1 MEMGMALLLSR
12 GISLPNPWNPRAS
25 SLFDLLGDHVRAI
38 LQWPLFRL
46 GTVEITALFITK
58 CIIFVAVL
66 WFVARLL
73 ARFLD
78 RRLLALT
85 SIDHGERFAVARMT
99 RYIIFAIGI
108 LVGLDSSG
116 LNLRSLLVVGGTLG
130 IGIGFGLQS
139 VFANF
144 ISGVVILLERPIK
157 LGDVIEVGGTLGE
170 VLRIGARSTWIRT
183 GENQI
188 IIVPNSEFV
197 NSRVTN
203 WTANDRSVRFSINV
217 GISYTSDVAQAQK
230 ILVETAR
237 QHAGVL
243 QDPAPEA
250 LITDFAASSITL
262 QLRVWATIPPA
273 WPHRLKSGLYI
284 EILRAFNE
292 QGIEMPNPQRDLNV
306 RTMPPIVLAS
316 AAPASQSAPAN
327 ASPARPSAPKPIT

>member
-1 MEMGMALLLSR
+1 MRIDMASLLP
-12 GISLPNPWNPRAS
+12 GGVSLPNPWKPRAS
-25 SLFDLLGDHVRAI
+25 SLFDLLGDHVRTV

-46 GTVEITALFITK
+46 GSMDITVLFITK
-58 CIIFVAVL
+58 CIIFVVVL
-66 WFVARLL
+66 WFLARLL

-116 LNLRSLLVVGGTLG
+116 LNLRSLLVLGGTLG

-203 WTANDRSVRFSINV
+203 WTANDRSVRFSMNV
-217 GISYTSDVAQAQK
+217 GISYDSDVAQARE

-243 QDPAPEA
+243 QDPGPEA
-250 LITDFAASSITL
+250 LVTEFAASSIIL
-262 QLRVWATIPPA
+262 QLRVWATIPPT
-273 WPHRLKSGLYI
+273 WPHRLKSELYL

-292 QGIEMPNPQRDLNV
+292 HGIEIPNPQRDLNV
-306 RTMPPIVLAS
+306 RTMPPIVLANAAPPPEGAHVKAS
-316 AAPASQSAPAN
+316 AAK
-327 ASPARPSAPKPIT
+327 PSAPMPSA

>member
-1 MEMGMALLLSR
+1 MRLDMAL
-12 GISLPNPWNPRAS
+12 SLPGRSVSLPGPWKPRAA
-25 SLFDLLGDHVRAI
+25 SLFDLLSDHVRTV

-46 GTVEITALFITK
+46 GSMDITALFIGK
-58 CIIFVAVL
+58 CIIFVVVL

-99 RYIIFAIGI
+99 RYIIFSIGI

-130 IGIGFGLQS
+130 IGVGFGLQS

-144 ISGVVILLERPIK
+144 ISGVVILMERPIK
-157 LGDVIEVGGTLGE
+157 LGDVVEVGGTLGE

-203 WTANDRSVRFSINV
+203 WTANDRSVRFSMNI
-217 GISYTSDVAQAQK
+217 GISYNSDVSQAQQ
-230 ILVETAR
+230 ILVDTAR
-237 QHAGVL
+237 HHAGVL
-243 QDPAPEA
+243 QDPIPEA
-250 LITDFAASSITL
+250 LITDFAAGSIIL
-262 QLRVWATIPPA
+262 QLRVWATIPPT
-273 WPHRLKSGLYI
+273 WPHRLKSGLYL

-292 QGIEMPNPQRDLNV
+292 HGIEMPNPQRDLNV
-306 RTMPPIVLAS
+306 RSMPPIVLAG
-316 AAPASQSAPAN
+316 APPLPPDAEPAKAPASR
-327 ASPARPSAPKPIT
+327 ASI